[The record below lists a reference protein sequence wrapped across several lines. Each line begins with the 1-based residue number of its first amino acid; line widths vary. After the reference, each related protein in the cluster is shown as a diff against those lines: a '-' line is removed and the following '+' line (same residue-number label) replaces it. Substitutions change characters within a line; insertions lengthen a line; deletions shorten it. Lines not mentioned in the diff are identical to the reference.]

1 MRIHLPSIIPPPV
14 AFAALMTLFAG
25 INLLAVEID
34 PASASHGIP
43 GASLETLGGGNRLA
57 ELAFL
62 LNCGFALGYGVFACF
77 AGARRRVARSTRGAA
92 R

>member
-1 MRIHLPSIIPPPV
+1 MRVHLPSIIPPPV
-14 AFAALMTLFAG
+14 AFAALMALFAG
-25 INLLAVEID
+25 VNLLAVEID
-34 PASASHGIP
+34 PASASHGTP

-62 LNCGFALGYGVFACF
+62 LNCAFALAYGAFACF
-77 AGARRRVARSTRGAA
+77 AGTRRRVAKPTRGDG